1 MVSDDCF
8 IISTD
13 LRKVYDNMQRAILQ
27 AYQIKEL
34 EHIWVENAEHH
45 ILTVKARGLI
55 DQPTQDLWISQIKT
69 AFKSF
74 EETKEA
80 RKFDERIT
88 EVSDKVFHK
97 ILDVTIDCVNSSID
111 VLPTD
116 TESLAKGIKEQ
127 KLMYYNK

>member
-1 MVSDDCF
+1 MVSDECF

-88 EVSDKVFHK
+88 EVSDEVFHK
-97 ILDVTIDCVNSSID
+97 ILDVTIDCVTQSE
-111 VLPTD
+111 VV
-116 TESLAKGIKEQ
+116 
-127 KLMYYNK
+127 